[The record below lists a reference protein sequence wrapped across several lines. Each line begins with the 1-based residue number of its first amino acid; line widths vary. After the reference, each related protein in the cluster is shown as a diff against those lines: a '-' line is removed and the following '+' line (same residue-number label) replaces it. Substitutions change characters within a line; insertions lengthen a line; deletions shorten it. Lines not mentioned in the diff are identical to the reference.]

1 MIFDASGVNRLL
13 APGRPSRWYFALLG
27 LLFFA
32 FSAPLA
38 AGTWQQ
44 SQSLGGFNDVNVYT
58 PDSVSPVGNGRGLLL
73 VLHGCTQ
80 AIDAYL
86 TANLED
92 AADAHGLVIAVPDAM
107 NKAGF
112 SCWSYWQGTISR
124 TSGDYANLVGLVG
137 ALLADA
143 SIGIDPDQVYIT
155 GLSSGATFAAQAA
168 CVAPD
173 LFAGVAPSAGPTIG
187 TSSNGAIGTCETVSP
202 AQFESRCRSYAPAS
216 VEGFLDTQVAVVA
229 QGTNDTTVS
238 TCYNQ
243 QNANGYAQVYGV
255 SQLSGSNTIV
265 EGPGTAQET
274 LWQNG
279 RVAMLDF
286 EGLDHVWS
294 GGSGASGSFIGGG
307 SINFATYLGAFFA
320 ANNPRIDRNEAPV
333 VSNLSVTVSAD
344 KLAVSG
350 TASDA
355 DGSVANVEIAISNI
369 DGTPVLVEIID
380 TDVDGS
386 NRFDA
391 TSGPLPDA
399 LYEVSVVATDD
410 AAAESDARRITRRI
424 GNPPPDQPPV
434 ISELQANI
442 DAQCATITGLASD
455 ANQDL
460 VSVDI
465 EFEAGGTLIGANQA
479 MIDGSDFV
487 ASRCN
492 LPGETVTATATATDA
507 ASLSSSDSVT
517 FQIDA
522 GKTGDFNFHIGE
534 GHITWGNGYAECYLE
549 FGTSEFIMRESSVD
563 GDQCIWTADGAPSC
577 QGPVQTCRGPGSG
590 GDPEPD
596 PDPAPEPSPD
606 PDPECSEFTTMNYL
620 HRSAGRAYSTGNFW
634 APDYF
639 AEGSDQPMPGSTY
652 GNNTLSSSDGIVW
665 SLGGCGS

>member
-1 MIFDASGVNRLL
+1 MTFDTNDVTGPP
-13 APGRPSRWYFALLG
+13 APLRCSRRCFAVLG
-27 LLFFA
+27 LLFAAFA
-32 FSAPLA
+32 APLA

-44 SQSLGGFNDVNVYT
+44 NQSLGGFNDVNVYT
-58 PDSVSPVGNGRGLLL
+58 PDSISPVGNGRGLLL

-92 AADAHGLVIAVPDAM
+92 AAEAHGLVIAVPDAM

-124 TSGDYANLVGLVG
+124 TSGDYANLAGLVG

-143 SIGIDPDQVYIT
+143 SIGIDPDQVYIS

-187 TSSNGAIGTCETVSP
+187 TSSSGAIGTCETVSP

-229 QGTNDTTVS
+229 HGTNDTTVS

-243 QNANGYAQVYGV
+243 QNADGYAQVYGV
-255 SQLSGSNTIV
+255 SQLPGSSTIV

-274 LWQNG
+274 LWQNN

-286 EGLDHVWS
+286 DGLDHVWS
-294 GGSGASGSFIGGG
+294 GGSGATGSYIGGG
-307 SINFATYLGAFFA
+307 SINYATYLGAFFA
-320 ANNPRIDRNEAPV
+320 ANNPRIDRNEAPLL
-333 VSNLSVTVSAD
+333 SNLLVTVSAD
-344 KLAVSG
+344 TLAVSG
-350 TASDA
+350 TAADA

-369 DGTPVLVEIID
+369 DAAPALVEIID
-380 TDVDGS
+380 TSVDGS
-386 NRFDA
+386 NQFAA

-399 LYEVSVVATDD
+399 LYEISVVATDD
-410 AAAESDARRITRRI
+410 AGAESDASRITRRI
-424 GNPPPDQPPV
+424 GNPPPDEPPV
-434 ISELQANI
+434 ISELQATT

-465 EFEAGGTLIGANQA
+465 EFAAGGTVIGANQA
-479 MIDGSDFV
+479 IIDGSDFGT
-487 ASRCN
+487 SRCN
-492 LPGETVTATATATDA
+492 LPGGTLTATATATDA
-507 ASLSSSDSVT
+507 AGLSATDSVT
-517 FQIDA
+517 LEIDA
-522 GKTGDFNFHIGE
+522 GQTGDYNFHIAE

-549 FGTSEFIMRESSVD
+549 FGTSEFTMRESSA
-563 GDQCIWTADGAPSC
+563 GTDQCVWTADGAPSC
-577 QGPVQTCRGPGSG
+577 QGPVQACSGPVG
-590 GDPEPD
+590 GENPD
-596 PDPAPEPSPD
+596 PDPDPDPDPGPD
-606 PDPECSEFTTMNYL
+606 PDPECSESTTMNYL

-639 AEGSDQPMPGSTY
+639 ADGSNDPMPGSTY
-652 GNNTLSSSDGIVW
+652 GSNTLSSSDGVTW
-665 SLGGCGS
+665 SVGVCGS